1 MNNLYNG
8 NPLPLRQRFAA
19 CHPPFTLY
27 ITSLDSIMY
36 FIRLM
41 YTACISNQQH
51 RSILSRLKF
60 AYEKELEGLIR
71 EANNLPHKNI
81 NR

>member
-1 MNNLYNG
+1 
-8 NPLPLRQRFAA
+8 
-19 CHPPFTLY
+19 
-27 ITSLDSIMY
+27 MY

-51 RSILSRLKF
+51 GSILSPLIF

-81 NR
+81 NRQAYGEQGRRVERVLAR